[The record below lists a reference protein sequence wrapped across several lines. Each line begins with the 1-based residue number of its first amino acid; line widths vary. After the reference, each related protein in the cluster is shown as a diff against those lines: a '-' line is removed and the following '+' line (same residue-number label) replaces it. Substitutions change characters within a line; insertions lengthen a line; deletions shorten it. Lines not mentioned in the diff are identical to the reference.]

1 MQEVDHQNIGGFSS
15 IFEEFVQK
23 HALPHITQH
32 VVSADGARDV
42 LSEPL
47 ASEFVEL
54 HRACTAI

>member
-47 ASEFVEL
+47 ASEFVEE
-54 HRACTAI
+54 I